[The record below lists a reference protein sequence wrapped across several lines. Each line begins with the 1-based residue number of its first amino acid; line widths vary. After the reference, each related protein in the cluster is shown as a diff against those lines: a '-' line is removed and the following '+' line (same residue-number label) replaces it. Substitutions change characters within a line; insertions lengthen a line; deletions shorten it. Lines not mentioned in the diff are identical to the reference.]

1 MPRRQEHNIESN
13 CVTFE
18 DDCYNETQ
26 NASYEADIAA
36 MDKKEMEFIQR
47 SGQRFVNYLTRLL
60 QGN

>member
-1 MPRRQEHNIESN
+1 MTRRREHNIESN

-26 NASYEADIAA
+26 HGSYHADIAA

-60 QGN
+60 QGK

>member
-1 MPRRQEHNIESN
+1 MTRRREHNIESN

-26 NASYEADIAA
+26 NSSYYADIDA
-36 MDKKEMEFIQR
+36 MNKKELEFIQR
-47 SGQRFVNYLTRLL
+47 SPRRFINYLTRLL